1 MNLRRRLNQEP
12 LAIQLAP
19 MIDVI
24 MFLLTFF
31 FVTWNLSR
39 YELDLDVKT
48 PTARAGKPA
57 RPTAGEVV
65 VNVRTTGEVTLNR
78 RTVDKAELESILSE
92 LVKIDPNQIMVLRV
106 DGDAA
111 YKHAMAVIDI
121 CRVVGLKNI
130 AFAASREE
138 PGSSSGGSSAPPVAP
153 AP

>member
-1 MNLRRRLNQEP
+1 MNFRRRLNQEP
-12 LAIQLAP
+12 IAIQLAP

-48 PTARAGKPA
+48 PSARVGKPA
-57 RPTAGEVV
+57 KATTGEVV
-65 VNVRTTGEVTLNR
+65 VNVRKTGEITLNR
-78 RTVDKAELESILSE
+78 RIIDKAELENVLRE
-92 LVKIDPNQIMVLRV
+92 LVKSFPDQAMVLRV
-106 DGDAA
+106 DGETE
-111 YKHAMAVIDI
+111 YKHVMTVLDI
-121 CRVVGLKNI
+121 CRMVGLKNI

-138 PGSSSGGSSAPPVAP
+138 QKAAPTPPAP